1 MDNGNSVRVGSTR
14 CACIEGRHQW
24 LKRATKTATFASGA
38 ARAAIEAARYDDFEV
53 PYEEGMSVLD
63 ALRWIRGHLDSSLAI
78 RYSCINAN
86 ACKTCMALVNGE
98 VEYTCIAKLT
108 PDVITVEPLPKRPLI
123 RDLVT
128 DVIPEDEKFEP

>member
-1 MDNGNSVRVGSTR
+1 MKVMAERSIKKAVLRVRRGT
-14 CACIEGRHQW
+14 INE
-24 LKRATKTATFASGA
+24 ASHND
-38 ARAAIEAARYDDFEV
+38 YFEV
-53 PYEEGMSVLD
+53 PFEDGMSVLD
-63 ALRWIRGHLDSSLAI
+63 ALRWIRANLDSSLAI

-108 PDVITVEPLPKRPLI
+108 PTVITVEPLPKRPLI

-128 DVIPEDEKFEP
+128 DTIPEEERI

>member
-1 MDNGNSVRVGSTR
+1 MRNMPD
-14 CACIEGRHQW
+14 
-24 LKRATKTATFASGA
+24 ATAKIATLHVWRGAPGESG
-38 ARAAIEAARYDDFEV
+38 RYDDFKV
-53 PYEEGMSVLD
+53 PYDDGMSVLD
-63 ALRWIRGHLDSSLAI
+63 ALRWVRTNIDSTLAI

-108 PDVITVEPLPKRPLI
+108 PDIITIEPLPKRRLI

-128 DVIPEDEKFEP
+128 DILPEDEKLQLTK

>member
-1 MDNGNSVRVGSTR
+1 MASQTNQTAHLRISRGLPG
-14 CACIEGRHQW
+14 EERH
-24 LKRATKTATFASGA
+24 
-38 ARAAIEAARYDDFEV
+38 YDDFEV

-63 ALRWIRGHLDSSLAI
+63 ALRWIRTNVDSSLAI

-108 PDVITVEPLPKRPLI
+108 LSVVTVEPLPKRPLI

-128 DVIPEDEKFEP
+128 DVIPEDEKL

>member
-1 MDNGNSVRVGSTR
+1 MAERV
-14 CACIEGRHQW
+14 
-24 LKRATKTATFASGA
+24 TKTAVLRIQRGA
-38 ARAAIEAARYDDFEV
+38 PGETIRFEDFEV

-63 ALRWIRGHLDSSLAI
+63 ALRWIRTHLDSSLAI

-108 PDVITVEPLPKRPLI
+108 SGVVVTVEPLPKRPLI

-128 DVIPEDEKFEP
+128 DVVPEDEKL

>member
-1 MDNGNSVRVGSTR
+1 MAEPQINAVLRVRRGSPG
-14 CACIEGRHQW
+14 EPG
-24 LKRATKTATFASGA
+24 
-38 ARAAIEAARYDDFEV
+38 RYDSFEV

-63 ALRWIRGHLDSSLAI
+63 ALRWIRARLDSTLAI

-108 PDVITVEPLPKRPLI
+108 PDGVTVEPLPKRPLI

-128 DVIPEDEKFEP
+128 DIIPNEETMTNAGNAADHDDRG

>member
-1 MDNGNSVRVGSTR
+1 MSERLTKNASLRIWRGAERDH
-14 CACIEGRHQW
+14 GR
-24 LKRATKTATFASGA
+24 F
-38 ARAAIEAARYDDFEV
+38 DDFSV

-63 ALRWIRGHLDSSLAI
+63 ALRWIRCNVDSTLAI

-98 VEYTCIAKLT
+98 VQYTCIAKLT
-108 PDVITVEPLPKRPLI
+108 PEVMTVEPLPKRPLI

-128 DVIPEDEKFEP
+128 DTVADDERL